1 LRRKFG
7 EGIDDEVEAQKKACR
22 GGDRRM
28 SVEYAR
34 TGMRSDYEMQVVKQK
49 RNVAEFKKQVQRGKH
64 AKNRNKFV
72 DIRAPCRGGD
82 QLLVVTTLAL
92 CR

>member
-1 LRRKFG
+1 L

-22 GGDRRM
+22 AGDRRM

-49 RNVAEFKKQVQRGKH
+49 RNVAEFKKQSAERK
-64 AKNRNKFV
+64 ARKESK
-72 DIRAPCRGGD
+72 
-82 QLLVVTTLAL
+82 
-92 CR
+92 